1 MARRQ
6 PRYYKKQ
13 GNAVAALPITYGFRD
28 GALITFQLK
37 ARLALDAFRRGNTT
51 LDDVAAID
59 TVLAVGLL
67 LATDKT
73 AAVADTIEQARRVL
87 LEVAS
92 LMQQVLEI
100 SPTDEQF
107 MQLADGLSYG
117 EALLEAGTRRQV
129 RDAVAEALRSSK
141 RNGVGAR

>member
-1 MARRQ
+1 M
-6 PRYYKKQ
+6 
-13 GNAVAALPITYGFRD
+13 
-28 GALITFQLK
+28 K

-51 LDDVAAID
+51 LDDVAAIN

-67 LATDKT
+67 LSTDKT

-87 LEVAS
+87 FEVGS
-92 LMQQVLEI
+92 LMQQVLGI

-107 MQLADGLSYG
+107 IQVADGLSYG

-129 RDAVAEALRSSK
+129 RDAVAEALRSPNAMGL
-141 RNGVGAR
+141 RCDEE

>member
-6 PRYYKKQ
+6 PRYYQKQ
-13 GNAVAALPITYGFRD
+13 GNTVAALPVTYGFRD

-37 ARLALDAFRRGNTT
+37 ARLALDAFRRGKTT

-59 TVLAVGLL
+59 TVLAVGQL

-73 AAVADTIEQARRVL
+73 AEVADTIEQARRVL
-87 LEVAS
+87 LEVGS
-92 LMQQVLEI
+92 LMQQVLDI

-107 MQLADGLSYG
+107 MQLADGLSCG
-117 EALLEAGTRRQV
+117 EELLEASTRRQV

-141 RNGVGAR
+141 RNGLEAR